1 MKTLAAQATT
11 LPDLQTLL
19 GDGAQGL
26 TQGVFD
32 LLPVGVYVCDSE
44 GRVVDYNRAA
54 ADLWGHAPERGSP
67 AVRFCG
73 SYRLY
78 TLDGSAVP
86 HARCPMSAVLAG
98 GSPRRAEEIVIA
110 RHDGTRLTAL
120 VSIAPIRD
128 SAGRRAGAVRVVH
141 DHPT

>member
-1 MKTLAAQATT
+1 MKTLAAQAPT
-11 LPDLQTLL
+11 LPALQTLL
-19 GDGAQGL
+19 GDDAQGL
-26 TQGVFD
+26 TQGAFD

-78 TLDGSAVP
+78 TLDGIAVP
-86 HARCPMSAVLAG
+86 HDPSPIAAVL
-98 GSPRRAEEIVIA
+98 
-110 RHDGTRLTAL
+110 T
-120 VSIAPIRD
+120 
-128 SAGRRAGAVRVVH
+128 AGRPTPGAQTASAPDR
-141 DHPT
+141 TSAA

>member
-1 MKTLAAQATT
+1 MIRRPPRSTRTDTLFPDTTLFRSKTLAAQATT

-86 HARCPMSAVLAG
+86 NDR
-98 GSPRRAEEIVIA
+98 
-110 RHDGTRLTAL
+110 
-120 VSIAPIRD
+120 
-128 SAGRRAGAVRVVH
+128 
-141 DHPT
+141 